1 MKVVIDGRKVKAY
14 SRILR
19 QRMAGYWQLSRLLLC
34 IAVTLPHTHS
44 WSDWLRS
51 HPPRHGHTHLFL
63 GSSSLQSP
71 CSDTRWFDLKEH
83 WRDKWDDGK
92 LQLLRTM
99 MDGLWPQIV
108 PTVAGLPH
116 VTAGAARRA
125 AHRPVACAVLSYHVL
140 LPHTLQCMH
149 FAHSQRDGFS
159 TGGSGGTHIQ
169 RWAGDKNH
177 IKSSS
182 KI

>member
-1 MKVVIDGRKVKAY
+1 MKVVTDGHKVKAY
-14 SRILR
+14 SCILR